1 MTHQEHSKM
10 CEVITETTGLIWR
23 NTLGFTA
30 AAVPTTPPTWH
41 THTPAKIHPHMHTNT
56 NLLINRCT
64 ASKVLKALLNL
75 GVWSYSQSTK
85 SNNKEFLTHHSY
97 KNPKTCIV
105 LCPVAVN
112 IEKWNDIRVP
122 YTFISLTNWTALVC
136 HLCMNLMT
144 EGHHYSIFQVHDFAV
159 IDAGR
164 YYIWVQRPVAL
175 RIVYVQVLFKIKWP
189 AHQQPD

>member
-1 MTHQEHSKM
+1 MEKHSRFHSR
-10 CEVITETTGLIWR
+10 CRSNHPAHLT
-23 NTLGFTA
+23 
-30 AAVPTTPPTWH
+30 H

-56 NLLINRCT
+56 NLINRCA
-64 ASKVLKALLNL
+64 ASNVLKALLNF

-85 SNNKEFLTHHSY
+85 PNNKEFLTHHSC
-97 KNPKTCIV
+97 KNPKTCIA

-112 IEKWNDIRVP
+112 IEKWNDVRVP
-122 YTFISLTNWTALVC
+122 DTFISLTNWKAFVC
-136 HLCMNLMT
+136 HLFRNLMT

-175 RIVYVQVLFKIKWP
+175 RIVYVQVLFLKKWP